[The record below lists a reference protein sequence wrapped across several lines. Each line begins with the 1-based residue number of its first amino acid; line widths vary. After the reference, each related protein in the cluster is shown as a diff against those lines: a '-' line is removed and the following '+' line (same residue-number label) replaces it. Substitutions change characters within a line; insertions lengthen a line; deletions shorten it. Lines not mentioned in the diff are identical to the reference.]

1 MLSASFRLHCKQRVP
16 LSRRCATPSPS
27 RGEGPNHVR
36 LARSAFVL
44 RSANEMSRKLTYI
57 LRPTLPRRAV
67 VWFPSFANATPIDR
81 FRSQYDPLG
90 NVMPPHVTLVFPFH
104 SRLTL
109 DQLTAHVQ
117 KVVRA
122 WPAFPVVMN
131 GVWTAQNEFVGVGA
145 QVGKDALTEM
155 HDRLYRGPL
164 AEFLRPEFEY
174 EPHITLARAIQP
186 NQFDALIRNVTVVT
200 RESYRDL
207 LRSLTIITLENDHD
221 WKRERDI
228 ALIW

>member
-1 MLSASFRLHCKQRVP
+1 
-16 LSRRCATPSPS
+16 
-27 RGEGPNHVR
+27 
-36 LARSAFVL
+36 
-44 RSANEMSRKLTYI
+44 MSRKLNYI
-57 LRPTLPRRAV
+57 LRPSLPRRAV
-67 VWFPSFANATPIDR
+67 VWFPNFSNVAGIDR
-81 FRSQYDPLG
+81 FRSLYDPLG
-90 NVMPPHVTLVFPFH
+90 NVMPPHLTLVFPFH

-131 GVWTAQNEFVGVGA
+131 GVWSAQNEFVGVGA

-174 EPHITLARAIQP
+174 EPHITLARAVQP
-186 NQFDALIRNVTVVT
+186 NQFDALVRNVTPVV

-207 LRSLTIITLENDHD
+207 LRSVSLITLESETQWSRD
-221 WKRERDI
+221 RDI

>member
-1 MLSASFRLHCKQRVP
+1 
-16 LSRRCATPSPS
+16 
-27 RGEGPNHVR
+27 
-36 LARSAFVL
+36 
-44 RSANEMSRKLTYI
+44 MSRKLTYI
-57 LRPTLPRRAV
+57 LRPSLPRRAV
-67 VWFPSFANATPIDR
+67 VWFPTFANVASIDR

-131 GVWTAQNEFVGVGA
+131 GVWTAQNEFVGVAA
-145 QVGKDALTEM
+145 QVGKDALIEI

-174 EPHITLARAIQP
+174 EPHITLARAVQP
-186 NQFDALIRNVTVVT
+186 NQFDSLVHNVTPVT
-200 RESYRDL
+200 RHSYRDL
-207 LRSLTIITLENDHD
+207 FRSLTIISIESEKE
-221 WKRERDI
+221 WSREREI
-228 ALIW
+228 ALVW